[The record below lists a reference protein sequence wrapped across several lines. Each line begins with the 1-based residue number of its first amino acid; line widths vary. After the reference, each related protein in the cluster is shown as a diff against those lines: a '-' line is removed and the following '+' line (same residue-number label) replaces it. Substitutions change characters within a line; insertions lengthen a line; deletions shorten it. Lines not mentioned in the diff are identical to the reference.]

1 MHMLFFRTI
10 LTFLKNEEYRDLLYT
25 TTVIIAIGTIAY
37 HYIEGW
43 SIIDSLYF
51 SVVTLTTIGF
61 GDLAPQT
68 DFGKLF
74 TIFYIVIGIGVILH
88 FIHTLQNHYNES
100 RGYGKKK

>member
-1 MHMLFFRTI
+1 MLFFKTI
-10 LTFLKNEEYRDLLYT
+10 ITFLKNEEYRDLLYIT
-25 TTVIIAIGTIAY
+25 SVILIIGTFSY
-37 HYIEGW
+37 HLIEGW

-61 GDLAPQT
+61 GDFAPKT
-68 DFGKLF
+68 DLGKIF
-74 TIFYIVIGIGVILH
+74 TIFYIVLGIGVILH